1 MYKFIFTLVFSFVV
15 ILCFAQ
21 SRIDS
26 HLDFQNDPAK
36 KYSIY
41 IPSSYDASVPNKL
54 MLGLHPLNTS
64 RWDAVSW
71 CDTLIV
77 FAEANDLLLICP
89 DGGADG
95 AVDDP
100 IDTAF
105 TTLMLDNMVNWYNVD
120 ESQIYAMGFSWGGLT
135 TYTYGLNHVDRF
147 AGFMPI
153 GAAINGVSPLLSTL
167 NNANEKPFYIVHGS
181 NDSPSSRFTPVRDAL
196 INAGA
201 CVETNLLSGVG
212 HTIDFPNRNAILTT
226 AFEWLESVA
235 CGATPLQNLEAAKDL
250 NVFPNPI
257 FSGEQLSVDWDSQTV
272 TRLEL
277 YNIQGQLLLQNDID
291 KLLINKDLKGIY
303 LLKIVGSN
311 ETFVEKIM
319 IN

>member
-1 MYKFIFTLVFSFVV
+1 MYKIIFTLVLSLVGT
-15 ILCFAQ
+15 LCLAQ
-21 SRIDS
+21 TRIDDT
-26 HLDFQNDPAK
+26 LNFQNDPAK

-41 IPSSYDASVPNKL
+41 IPSSYDATIPNKL

-64 RWDAVSW
+64 RWDAASW

-105 TTLMLDNMVNWYNVD
+105 TTLMLDNMIDWYNVD

-135 TYTYGLNHVDRF
+135 TYTYGLNHVNRF

-167 NNANEKPFYIVHGS
+167 NNANQKPFYIVHGS
-181 NDSPSSRFTPVRDAL
+181 NDSPANRFTPVRDAL
-196 INAGA
+196 LNAGA
-201 CVETNLLSGVG
+201 CVETNLMSGIG

-235 CGATPLQNLEAAKDL
+235 CGVTSVQNVETTQDL
-250 NVFPNPI
+250 TVYPNPI
-257 FSGEQLSVDWDSQTV
+257 FGGQQLSVDWDSQRV
-272 TRLEL
+272 IRLEL
-277 YNIQGQLLLQNDID
+277 YNIKGQLLLQSSSD
-291 KLLINKDLKGIY
+291 KLLINNNLKGVY
-303 LLKIVGSN
+303 LLKAISNNGAFVRKIVVN
-311 ETFVEKIM
+311 
-319 IN
+319 